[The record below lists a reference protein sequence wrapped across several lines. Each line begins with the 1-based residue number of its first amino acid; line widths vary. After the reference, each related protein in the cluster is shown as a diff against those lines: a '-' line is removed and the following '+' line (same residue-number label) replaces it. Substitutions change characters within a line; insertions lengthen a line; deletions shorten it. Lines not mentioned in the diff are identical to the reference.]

1 MQKYSDLT
9 QLSIQKTV
17 VSIGKYDALHLGHQH
32 ILKSMVENARSNS
45 LPAAVVTFDRHPNHV
60 LKPDQIP
67 VSVLGNGQRQQIFKQ
82 LGVDILLEL
91 EFDEHLASLS
101 AEDFVEKYL
110 ITGLHAQKVFVGEH
124 FRFGA
129 GGLGDSQVISDQ
141 GLDVESISHLSID
154 GEKVS
159 TTNIRIAL
167 EMGEVE
173 TCAKMLG
180 RNHTTTGLV
189 EQGRQLGR
197 TLGFP
202 TANLARNSEGMLP
215 ADGVYAGYLH
225 VDGEVYPA
233 AHSVGTNDTVG
244 EIPRLV
250 ESHALGRDD
259 LELYGKLATVEYLYK
274 VRGWR
279 KFDSVDELVMQ
290 VNKDI
295 EKSLSLLS

>member
-1 MQKYSDLT
+1 MQKYSDLSKLAIE
-9 QLSIQKTV
+9 QSV

-32 ILKSMVENARSNS
+32 ILKKMVDNAKANS

-60 LKPDQIP
+60 LKPEQIP
-67 VSVLGNGQRQQIFKQ
+67 VPVLGNGQRQEIFEQ
-82 LGVDILLEL
+82 LGVDLLLEL
-91 EFDEHLASLS
+91 EFDNKLAALP
-101 AEDFVEKYL
+101 AEDFVKKYL
-110 ITGLHAQKVFVGEH
+110 IQALHAQKVFVGEH
-124 FRFGA
+124 FRFGQ
-129 GGLGDSQVISDQ
+129 GGRGDAEVISGQ

-159 TTNIRIAL
+159 TTNIRMAL

-173 TCAKMLG
+173 SAAKMLG
-180 RNHTTTGLV
+180 RNHATKGVV
-189 EQGRQLGR
+189 EKGRQLGR

-202 TANLARNSEGMLP
+202 TANLARTSEGMLP
-215 ADGVYAGYLH
+215 ADGVYAGYLY

-250 ESHALGRDD
+250 ESHAIGRDD
-259 LELYGKLATVEYLYK
+259 LELYGKVATVEYVYK
-274 VRGWR
+274 VRGWK
-279 KFDSVDELVMQ
+279 KFDSVDELVVQ

-295 EKSLSLLS
+295 LKSSSLLS